1 MRRKAFSIATL
12 FVAAA
17 ISVAVV
23 SCQKDNET
31 ENENQVVAKSANDE
45 SRELLNR
52 IYAFQELRDN
62 VRSGAKSGESMTLEQ
77 LRDDIDLTFNYE
89 HSQHATPF
97 ANASLDTFYVR
108 MPQVDAN
115 GNVSATEAIATYNA
129 FETELAELM
138 ADVDDD
144 SNLAKNFSIKF
155 PETGAKSGD
164 AIEVVFTRG
173 NGTEKIP
180 FYEPFEEGDDYYWGM
195 DLGPCDLEGPFNIPT
210 DAAQELSK
218 LFKFTPDEE
227 HEGMSYLLYQI
238 EYVKYT
244 SVNFYG
250 QHDLE
255 YVYYEDDNV
264 PCADKWLFAEI
275 GKITE
280 EPCIHHDEM
289 NCYHNII
296 CRNIVYPQAPLHFG
310 PETNAPYI
318 ECFIDDVYT
327 IITLVLGGQPSQEAR
342 LHIACVSYGNVLW
355 VDCSE
360 ENGNN
365 EPSN

>member
-31 ENENQVVAKSANDE
+31 ENENQVVTKSANDE

-62 VRSGAKSGESMTLEQ
+62 VRSGATSGESMTLEQ

-97 ANASLDTFYVR
+97 ANAALDTFYVR

-115 GNVSATEAIATYNA
+115 GNVSAAEAVATYNA

-138 ADVDDD
+138 AGVDDD
-144 SNLAKNFSIKF
+144 SDLAKNFSIKF

-173 NGTEKIP
+173 TEDEKYP
-180 FYEPFEEGDDYYWGM
+180 WFAPFEEGDDYIWGGM
-195 DLGPCDLEGPFNIPT
+195 LGYCEPDSTARIT
-210 DAAQELSK
+210 DAANELTRKIHAHSPAAHYDAYVSP
-218 LFKFTPDEE
+218 FRVDYVKFTPYQ
-227 HEGMSYLLYQI
+227 STYLEDYI
-238 EYVKYT
+238 
-244 SVNFYG
+244 
-250 QHDLE
+250 
-255 YVYYEDDNV
+255 YVYQDNV
-264 PCADKWLFAEI
+264 PYSNIYWLFLVFGEFE
-275 GKITE
+275 E
-280 EPCIHHDEM
+280 EPCIYHYELNQEFNNFWRTHINPNGKYHYHPEYDLPYYDCMILSEHLFKPGTSYSDIEKRSVRMHDAWVMYAET
-289 NCYHNII
+289 
-296 CRNIVYPQAPLHFG
+296 IVPV
-310 PETNAPYI
+310 N
-318 ECFIDDVYT
+318 
-327 IITLVLGGQPSQEAR
+327 
-342 LHIACVSYGNVLW
+342 
-355 VDCSE
+355 
-360 ENGNN
+360 
-365 EPSN
+365 